1 MRCIVERVLPKGTDD
16 PMIKLIIHGAPHR
29 RMHHN
34 VIQLYREE
42 LRRAFHAAEIMTPLD
57 TVHDFRIVF
66 INPCSPDKDNLF
78 VALCQAMDGSTLK
91 PPGILKDDS
100 LVGVIHHMSTMYV

>member
-1 MRCIVERVLPKGTDD
+1 MRVIVERVPAKGTND

-34 VIQLYREE
+34 VIQKYREE
-42 LRRAFHAAEIMTPLD
+42 LRRAFHASEILTPICE
-57 TVHDFRIVF
+57 THDFRIVF

-78 VALCQAMDGSTLK
+78 VALCQAMDGNTLK
-91 PPGILKDDS
+91 GPGILRDDS